1 MNMSLETPRFER
13 TMSAIFNDSSPS
25 SLSELLI
32 CATADSMDIGSLAVS
47 DWAIFLT
54 AERVI
59 TEAMNADEVSELE
72 ERLDLVGFLC
82 FF

>member
-1 MNMSLETPRFER
+1 
-13 TMSAIFNDSSPS
+13 
-25 SLSELLI
+25 
-32 CATADSMDIGSLAVS
+32 MDIASTAVS
-47 DWAIFLT
+47 DWAIFFT